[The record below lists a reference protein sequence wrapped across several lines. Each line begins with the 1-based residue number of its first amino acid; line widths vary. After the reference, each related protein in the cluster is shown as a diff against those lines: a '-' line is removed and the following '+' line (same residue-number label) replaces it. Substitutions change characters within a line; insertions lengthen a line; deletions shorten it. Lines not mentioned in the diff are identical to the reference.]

1 MLKLIDSNECAAL
14 NLRLFRLRMASSKPN
29 GTDCRS
35 FSSSPIVYVV
45 FLSSHSDYR
54 LLLCSYRFLCC
65 SFCAVFRSFIRIG
78 FFSLSLCF
86 SYSILYSSE
95 CVCCVLRMWACIRQF
110 WYEKNE
116 FKMNMVTVWIKKRNN
131 HQIAE
136 SIRNRRRV
144 KCVFYKCDACL
155 KLIPAVLST
164 RWYKKNIVSTFMFNF
179 FSFRSLPRQ
188 EKEVIFFSYS
198 CDSNLLVG
206 FHPNRTRWKKTHL
219 NRDICK
225 RSLTWAHTWTRS
237 IHLKRHP

>member
-95 CVCCVLRMWACIRQF
+95 CVCVLRMWACIRQF

-155 KLIPAVLST
+155 KLIPAVLSS
-164 RWYKKNIVSTFMFNF
+164 RWYKKT
-179 FSFRSLPRQ
+179 SFRHSCS
-188 EKEVIFFSYS
+188 IFFLFAR
-198 CDSNLLVG
+198 CRG
-206 FHPNRTRWKKTHL
+206 KRKKWYFFLFMRFEPFGRIPPKPHQMKE
-219 NRDICK
+219 NPFK
-225 RSLTWAHTWTRS
+225 
-237 IHLKRHP
+237 